1 MIITISFFAC
11 TCLDWTDAQS
21 KNRPKIK
28 KARHDGGLVE
38 FVRAANST
46 CPPVQKPGVGQEV
59 EEKSQAL
66 LMLDG

>member
-1 MIITISFFAC
+1 MIITISFSAC
-11 TCLDWTDAQS
+11 TGLDWADAQS
-21 KNRPKIK
+21 KQTQNK

-59 EEKSQAL
+59 KEKSEAL
-66 LMLDG
+66 LILDG